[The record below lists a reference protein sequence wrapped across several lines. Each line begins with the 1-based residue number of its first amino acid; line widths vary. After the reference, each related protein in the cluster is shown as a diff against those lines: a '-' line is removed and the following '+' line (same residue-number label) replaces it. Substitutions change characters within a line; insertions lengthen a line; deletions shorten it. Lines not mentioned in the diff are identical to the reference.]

1 MVCDLH
7 CHSKISDGSM
17 GIEEL
22 LASAKRRGISAIAIT
37 DHDAVVGA
45 TRACIVGKRL
55 GVEVIHGVE
64 MSAFDSTRGRK
75 VHILGYMCD
84 SPDRLEGACLKMNN
98 ARRAAANEMIK
109 KVLRYYP
116 IVPET
121 IARHASGSTNIFKQH
136 IMHAL
141 MEAGFADSIF
151 GDVFRKL
158 FSSKGGCAYIPVE
171 YPDVR
176 QIIDLIHSAGGLAV
190 LAHPYVYDSVDLM
203 HELVAENLLDGI
215 EVWHPSNDD
224 ERIAT
229 LKTFAA
235 EHQLLMTGGTDFHG
249 LYTDPPRPLGSC
261 GAPEDTVEK
270 MKQFKLAR
278 KNNA

>member
-22 LASAKRRGISAIAIT
+22 LAMAKRRGLSAVSIT
-37 DHDAVVGA
+37 DHDAVAGA
-45 TRACIVGKRL
+45 TRACIIGKRL
-55 GVEVIHGVE
+55 GLEVIHGVE
-64 MSAFDSTRGRK
+64 MSAYDRVRNRK

-84 SPDRLEGACLKMNN
+84 SPDRLEGMCLRINN
-98 ARRAAANEMIK
+98 SRRTAAKEMVA

-121 IARHASGSTNIFKQH
+121 IARHASGSTNVFKQH

-141 MEAGFADSIF
+141 LESGYANSIY

-158 FSSKGGCAYIPVE
+158 FSPKGGRAFVPVE

-176 QIIDLIHSAGGLAV
+176 EIIHLIRSAGGLAV
-190 LAHPYVYDSVDLM
+190 LAHPYIYDSTDLM
-203 HELVAENLLDGI
+203 KELADEGLLDGI
-215 EVWHPSNDD
+215 EVWHPSNDE
-224 ERIAT
+224 ERIST
-229 LKTFAA
+229 LTAFAQ
-235 EHQLLMTGGTDFHG
+235 EHNILMTGGTDFHG
-249 LYTDPPRPLGSC
+249 LYSDPARSLGSC
-261 GAPEDTVEK
+261 GAPEDTVQL
-270 MKQFKLAR
+270 MKEYKKSR
-278 KNNA
+278 R

>member
-22 LASAKRRGISAIAIT
+22 LAMAKRRGLSAVSIT
-37 DHDAVVGA
+37 DHDAVAGA
-45 TRACIVGKRL
+45 TRACIIGKRL
-55 GVEVIHGVE
+55 GLEVIHGVE
-64 MSAFDSTRGRK
+64 MSAYDRVRNRK

-84 SPDRLEGACLKMNN
+84 SPDRLEGMCLRINN
-98 ARRAAANEMIK
+98 SRRTAAKEMVA

-121 IARHASGSTNIFKQH
+121 IARHASGSTNVFKQH

-141 MEAGFADSIF
+141 LESGYTDSIY

-158 FSSKGGCAYIPVE
+158 FSSNGGRAFVPVE

-176 QIIDLIHSAGGLAV
+176 EIIHLIRSAGGLAV
-190 LAHPYVYDSVDLM
+190 LAHPYIYDSTDLM
-203 HELVAENLLDGI
+203 KELADEGLLDGI

-224 ERIAT
+224 ERIST
-229 LKTFAA
+229 LKAFAQ
-235 EHQLLMTGGTDFHG
+235 EHNILMTGGTDFHG
-249 LYTDPPRPLGSC
+249 LYSDPARSLGSC
-261 GAPEDTVEK
+261 GAPEDTVQL
-270 MKQFKLAR
+270 MKEYKKSR
-278 KNNA
+278 R

>member
-22 LASAKRRGISAIAIT
+22 LAMAKRRGLSVISVT
-37 DHDAVVGA
+37 DHDAVAGA
-45 TRACIVGKRL
+45 TRACIIGKRL
-55 GVEVIHGVE
+55 GLEVIHGVE
-64 MSAFDSTRGRK
+64 MSAYDYERKHK

-84 SPDRLEGACLKMNN
+84 SPDRLEGMCLRTNN
-98 ARRAAANEMIK
+98 SRRTAAKEMVA

-121 IARHASGSTNIFKQH
+121 IARHASGSTNVFKQH

-141 MEAGFADSIF
+141 MEAGYTDSLY

-158 FSSKGGCAYIPVE
+158 FSSHGGCAYVPVE

-176 QIIDLIHSAGGLAV
+176 EVIDLIHSAGGLVV

-203 HELVAENLLDGI
+203 KDLTAEGLLDGI
-215 EVWHPSNDD
+215 EVWHPSNDE
-224 ERIAT
+224 ERIST
-229 LKTFAA
+229 LKEFAQA
-235 EHQLLMTGGTDFHG
+235 HNLLMTGGTDFHG
-249 LYTDPPRPLGSC
+249 FYTDPARPIGSC
-261 GAPEDTVEK
+261 GAPENTVLL
-270 MKQFKLAR
+270 MKEYKSAH
-278 KNNA
+278 KK